1 MHVIQ
6 KLQQACMLVRPQEA
20 EYSGPRI
27 VSIILYL
34 KDLSPKQISGERD
47 DQPLATGREE
57 CWRYIDHRNTPVLV
71 TAISQH
77 ISRADV
83 FTKCHSCMED
93 CHL

>member
-34 KDLSPKQISGERD
+34 KDLSLPKA
-47 DQPLATGREE
+47 DQWGTR
-57 CWRYIDHRNTPVLV
+57 
-71 TAISQH
+71 
-77 ISRADV
+77 
-83 FTKCHSCMED
+83 
-93 CHL
+93 